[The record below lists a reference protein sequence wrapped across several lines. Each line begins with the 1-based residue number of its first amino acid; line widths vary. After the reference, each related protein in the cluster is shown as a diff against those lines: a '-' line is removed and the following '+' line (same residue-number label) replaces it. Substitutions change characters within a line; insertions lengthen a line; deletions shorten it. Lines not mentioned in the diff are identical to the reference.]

1 MKSTMRYN
9 DKAYNFPSTIHDK
22 ELSEGVT
29 YLTTRD
35 TNLSADIIVD
45 SGETYK
51 HYSHPLC
58 LFVVDG
64 ETVHPITISPNPSA
78 IGEYEIPDDI
88 LLFITQNISTLID
101 FANMTIDGSKFYT
114 SLRAWK
120 KQTRMNSTETIYQR
134 YLQKKGDCQEYKA
147 VIDYFIYLHEDEG
160 INEMP
165 IEALDKQKTSHH
177 GISTKTLDHI
187 PWLHSF
193 LLFED

>member
-101 FANMTIDGSKFYT
+101 FANMKIDGSKFFT

-120 KQTRMNSTETIYQR
+120 NKH
-134 YLQKKGDCQEYKA
+134 
-147 VIDYFIYLHEDEG
+147 V
-160 INEMP
+160 
-165 IEALDKQKTSHH
+165 
-177 GISTKTLDHI
+177 
-187 PWLHSF
+187 
-193 LLFED
+193 